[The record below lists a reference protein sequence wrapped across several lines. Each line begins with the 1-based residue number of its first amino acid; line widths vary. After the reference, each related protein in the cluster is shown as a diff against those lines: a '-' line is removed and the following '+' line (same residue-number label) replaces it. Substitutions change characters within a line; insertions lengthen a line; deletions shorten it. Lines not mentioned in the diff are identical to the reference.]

1 MQPKSSSLTL
11 HKKTGDFMDDCTLME
26 MAKKASEKSYSPY
39 SKFEVGAALLTKD
52 GDVITGCNIENVS
65 YGLTMCAERIAL
77 FKAVSQ
83 GKKKGDFIK
92 IAVAGKPHTG
102 DWKFC
107 SPCGACRQVILE
119 FSGEEPIQVVY
130 MDSNGGIKSVS
141 IDELLPDAFTS
152 LR

>member
-1 MQPKSSSLTL
+1 
-11 HKKTGDFMDDCTLME
+11 MDDYTLME
-26 MAKKASEKSYSPY
+26 MARKASEKSYSPY
-39 SKFEVGAALLTKD
+39 SKFQVGAALLTRD
-52 GDVITGCNIENVS
+52 GVITGCNVENVS

-102 DWKFC
+102 DWQFC

-119 FSGEEPIQVVY
+119 FTGEKSIQVVY
-130 MDSNGGIKSVS
+130 MDSNGSIKSVS

>member
-1 MQPKSSSLTL
+1 
-11 HKKTGDFMDDCTLME
+11 MDDYALME
-26 MAKKASEKSYSPY
+26 MARKASEKSYSPY
-39 SKFEVGAALLTKD
+39 SEFQVGAALLTID
-52 GDVITGCNIENVS
+52 GDIITGCNVENVS
-65 YGLTMCAERIAL
+65 YGLTMCAERIAF

-92 IAVAGKPHTG
+92 IAVAGKPHAD

-107 SPCGACRQVILE
+107 SPCGACRQVISE
-119 FSGEEPIQVVY
+119 FAGEKPIQVVY
-130 MDSNGGIKSVS
+130 MDSNGSIKSVS